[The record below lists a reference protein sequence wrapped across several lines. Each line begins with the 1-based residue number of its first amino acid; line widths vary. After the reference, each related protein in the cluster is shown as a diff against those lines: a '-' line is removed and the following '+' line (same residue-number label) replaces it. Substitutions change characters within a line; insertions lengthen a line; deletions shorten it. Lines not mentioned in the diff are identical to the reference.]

1 MHRLLK
7 GGHSWVAGEARQP
20 WRQCCHRLR
29 TPVRR
34 TQSSLCPS
42 DIEWVKSRISGMRK
56 ALLRIHQ
63 GQRGPAGVRL
73 LVPQLHNDQLPT
85 GRHRGN
91 RTNRFSKSSFIVSLF
106 SKDFCL
112 FARIY
117 NIKTNVSEM
126 LICCC
131 EREAAFLNWISA
143 LVTSL
148 WHFKCCIVH
157 NKGLKGWSL
166 GWCWWCLH
174 QVNYL
179 YLDRSLAWGLS
190 S

>member
-1 MHRLLK
+1 
-7 GGHSWVAGEARQP
+7 
-20 WRQCCHRLR
+20 
-29 TPVRR
+29 
-34 TQSSLCPS
+34 
-42 DIEWVKSRISGMRK
+42 MRK

-73 LVPQLHNDQLPT
+73 LVPQLHHDQLPT

-179 YLDRSLAWGLS
+179 LYLYLGRSLAWGLS
-190 S
+190 SYYLSLQVQTLLPYGLPLPTPLCQGSNQIHRGRRQKLLLGLSPK

>member
-1 MHRLLK
+1 
-7 GGHSWVAGEARQP
+7 
-20 WRQCCHRLR
+20 
-29 TPVRR
+29 
-34 TQSSLCPS
+34 
-42 DIEWVKSRISGMRK
+42 MRK

-126 LICCC
+126 LICCF
-131 EREAAFLNWISA
+131 EREAAPPELNQCFGNKPLAFQMLHSA
-143 LVTSL
+143 
-148 WHFKCCIVH
+148 
-157 NKGLKGWSL
+157 
-166 GWCWWCLH
+166 
-174 QVNYL
+174 Q
-179 YLDRSLAWGLS
+179 
-190 S
+190 